1 MAADMSMPAPIPPP
15 VYMPAPAPLYSWSGF
30 YIGGNGGATWAH
42 SSSTASIAGGLL
54 GGLSASGS
62 STGSAALGGGQIGAN
77 FQYDRFV
84 VGLEGDFDWSG
95 LGNNQTN
102 SCGAGC
108 SGTVKSSLNWLANG
122 RVRAGFVVFDRGL
135 LYGTGGV
142 AVEPLSQNANITIG
156 GVTTNLFNLNT
167 TGVGWTIG
175 AGAEA
180 AVFGNLSAKVEY
192 LYVDVENFNASS
204 PIGIVGGTI
213 TQNGR
218 VTQSIVRG
226 GFNYRFNFSSL
237 R

>member
-1 MAADMSMPAPIPPP
+1 VARSAD
-15 VYMPAPAPLYSWSGF
+15 
-30 YIGGNGGATWAH
+30 
-42 SSSTASIAGGLL
+42 
-54 GGLSASGS
+54 S

-95 LGNNQTN
+95 LGNNQTV
-102 SCGAGC
+102 SCGVGC
-108 SGTVKSSLNWLANG
+108 SGTLKSSLNWLATG
-122 RVRAGFVVFDRGL
+122 RVRAGVVVFDRGL

-156 GVTTNLFNLNT
+156 GATTNLFNLSA

-175 AGAEA
+175 AGVEA
-180 AVFGNLSAKVEY
+180 AVFGALSAKVEY
-192 LYVDVENFNASS
+192 LYVDVENLNASS
-204 PIGIVGGTI
+204 PISIVGGTI
-213 TQNGR
+213 TQNAR

-226 GFNYRFNFSSL
+226 GFNYRFNFSGL